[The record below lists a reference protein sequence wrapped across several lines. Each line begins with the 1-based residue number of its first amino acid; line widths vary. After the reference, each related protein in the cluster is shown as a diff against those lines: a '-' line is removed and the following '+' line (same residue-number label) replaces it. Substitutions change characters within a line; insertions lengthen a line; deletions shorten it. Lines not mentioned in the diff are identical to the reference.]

1 MAIANV
7 ENMPAV
13 VYHGITVYHTY
24 KHDIIDQPPREY
36 RFTLDP
42 YGADGSDDAFDI
54 RDQTSYDPK
63 KSVAANLVQMIDAGI
78 FGETNI
84 AQRESINADDI
95 YAAEDTQAG
104 TCPVCFAELTEYGSH
119 EVHDN
124 QVAYPFTCEN
134 CGVSGSEWGEIV
146 FDGYTIP

>member
-36 RFTLDP
+36 WFTLNP

-54 RDQTSYDPK
+54 RDQTCYDPE
-63 KSVAANLVQMIDAGI
+63 KSTAANLVQMIDAGV
-78 FGETNI
+78 FGESNRI
-84 AQRESINADDI
+84 EREATHTDDTYDAD
-95 YAAEDTQAG
+95 ETQPSRCPICG
-104 TCPVCFAELTEYGSH
+104 TELTEYSSF

-124 QVAYPFTCEN
+124 QIEYPFTCTN

-146 FDGYTIP
+146 FDGYTVP